1 MKSVLKSLF
10 SGEPAITE
18 KDFYIDRQIAAKL
31 QFWIK
36 IFVVLAI
43 ILFLFLGAMDFF
55 ATPENFKQFTLYRLG
70 ICTILLV
77 LYYLNTL
84 KREKAYQYVIIT
96 SIIVLSAITVE
107 LMILQLGGHR
117 SSYYVGMNLVI
128 VGALG
133 LIPFNLR
140 LSISVAVL
148 IYAIYI
154 FPILI
159 LDKITDA
166 PTFITNNAFMISTFC
181 IALTW
186 RILTHKTMLNELSLQ
201 YDLAEEKRKLEQYST
216 RLEDLVAEKTRELS
230 ISEQKYR
237 ALFDNANDGIAV
249 LDPDGTM
256 VTVNHRF
263 SELHGFDN
271 AALLGA
277 HYRLLEVEER
287 EGVID
292 ERLARILAGEAT
304 VYEAEHYKKDG
315 GRIIFEI
322 SAKAIDI
329 GGALNIQSFHRDITE
344 KKMLQTQLF
353 QSQKMESIGVLA
365 GGIAHDFNNILTAIL
380 GHAEV
385 LRRKSSPLDSAALRR
400 IKTIEDAARRAGQM
414 VAKLLSFARKDDSM
428 EMVPANLNDVV
439 QDTVDLLER
448 TLINKKVKATLEVDR
463 AIPAING
470 DSIQLEQIITNLIVN
485 AADAMPQG
493 GTITVQ
499 TAFMDL
505 GDKAPL
511 LHPLLA
517 PGKYVV
523 LTIADTGVGI
533 PDEILGKIFD
543 PFFTTKEPGKGT
555 GLGLAMVY
563 GIVKAHKGEIRVMSR
578 QGLGTI
584 FEIYLPA
591 TDNPV
596 QEENEEPSL
605 EAMAGRENVLIV
617 DDEKNVLSFMK
628 DTLEAQGYKVI
639 AADNPVYA
647 QDLFQQMAGEIDLV
661 ITDMVMPLVNGKE
674 LVRQFK
680 KIRPEV
686 KIIAMSGID
695 PGKISQEGA
704 TVDAFLKKPFEGIIL
719 LTAVRNVLDSAPVSN
734 QAGNG

>member
-1 MKSVLKSLF
+1 MITALKNLF
-10 SGEPAITE
+10 SGEPAVTE

-55 ATPENFKQFTLYRLG
+55 ATPENFKQFTRYRLG

-84 KREKAYQYVIIT
+84 KRVKAYQYVIIT

-159 LDKITDA
+159 LDNITDA
-166 PTFITNNAFMISTFC
+166 RTFISNNAFMISTFC

-256 VTVNHRF
+256 VTVNHQF
-263 SELHGFDN
+263 SELHGFEN

-287 EGVID
+287 EGAID
-292 ERLARILAGEAT
+292 ERLAKILGGEAT

-322 SAKAIDI
+322 SVKAIDI
-329 GGALNIQSFHRDITE
+329 GGKPHIQSFHRDITE

-385 LRRKSSPLDSAALRR
+385 LRRTSSPSDSAALRR

-414 VAKLLSFARKDDSM
+414 VAKLLSFARKDSM

-448 TLINKKVKATLEVDR
+448 TLINKKVKATLEIDH

-493 GTITVQ
+493 GTITIQ

-505 GDKAPL
+505 GERAPL

-517 PGKYVV
+517 PGEYVV

-533 PDEILGKIFD
+533 PDAILGKIFD
-543 PFFTTKEPGKGT
+543 PFFTTKKPGKGT

-584 FEIYLPA
+584 FEVYLPA

-596 QEENEEPSL
+596 QEESEEPSL
-605 EAMAGRENVLIV
+605 EAVAGRENVLIV

-686 KIIAMSGID
+686 KMIAMSGID
-695 PGKISQEGA
+695 PGNSSKEGA
-704 TVDAFLKKPFEGIIL
+704 HVDAFIKKPFEGIIL
-719 LTAVRNVLDSAPVSN
+719 LTAVRKVLDSAPVSKP
-734 QAGNG
+734 AGNG

>member
-1 MKSVLKSLF
+1 MDRKK
-10 SGEPAITE
+10 ET
-18 KDFYIDRQIAAKL
+18 YIEAQILQLL
-31 QFWIK
+31 QFWIGQ
-36 IFVVLAI
+36 ILVLGAFLFMFLGLMDLFAAPGHFKKFIVYRLIIAASLATLAVLNKHKKQKNYQYTI
-43 ILFLFLGAMDFF
+43 ILIG
-55 ATPENFKQFTLYRLG
+55 TT
-70 ICTILLV
+70 
-77 LYYLNTL
+77 
-84 KREKAYQYVIIT
+84 
-96 SIIVLSAITVE
+96 LSAITIE
-107 LMILQLGGHR
+107 LMILPLGGHT
-117 SSYYVGMNLVI
+117 SFYYAGMNLLIICVLGFVPFSLAI
-128 VGALG
+128 SIIGAG
-133 LIPFNLR
+133 I
-140 LSISVAVL
+140 
-148 IYAIYI
+148 IYAVYL

-159 LDKITDA
+159 FDEITNA
-166 PTFITNNAFMISTFC
+166 RAFLANNAFIIATFI

-186 RILTHKTMLNELSLQ
+186 RILSQRSMLNELSLQ
-201 YDLAEEKRKLEQYST
+201 YDLEEEKSKLQMYST
-216 RLEDLVAEKTRELS
+216 KLEDLVAEKTRELS

-287 EGVID
+287 EGMID

-322 SAKAIDI
+322 SVKAIDI
-329 GGALNIQSFHRDITE
+329 GGKPHIQSFHRDITE

-414 VAKLLSFARKDDSM
+414 VAKLLSFARKDSM

-493 GTITVQ
+493 GTITIQ

-584 FEIYLPA
+584 FEVYLPA

-596 QEENEEPSL
+596 QEGIEEPSL

-686 KIIAMSGID
+686 KMIAMSGID
-695 PGKISQEGA
+695 PGKLSQEGA

-719 LTAVRNVLDSAPVSN
+719 LTAVRNVLDSVRLSN
-734 QAGNG
+734 PAGKG